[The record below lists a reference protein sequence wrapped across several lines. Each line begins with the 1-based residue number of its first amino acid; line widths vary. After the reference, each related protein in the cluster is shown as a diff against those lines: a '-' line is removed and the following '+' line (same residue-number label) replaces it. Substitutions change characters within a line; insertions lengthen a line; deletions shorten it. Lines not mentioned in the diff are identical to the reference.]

1 MNYPNVVI
9 TKCNDYVNEE
19 VYQAIKA
26 SVDLLGGI
34 EAFVKKGERILLKP
48 NLLSAKPPEAAIT
61 THPAV
66 VRAVLQLVRE
76 CGGGGVDAADPFPLL
91 DGAAG
96 WKDDVLQVADEF
108 EIE

>member
-19 VYQAIKA
+19 VYRTIKS

-34 EAFVKKGERILLKP
+34 GAFVKKGERILLKP
-48 NLLSAKPPEAAIT
+48 NLLSANPPEAAIT

-66 VRAVLQLVRE
+66 VGAVIRLVQE
-76 CGGGGVDAADPFPLL
+76 AGAGTPVGGSTGIGRRV
-91 DGAAG
+91 
-96 WKDDVLQVADEF
+96 ERSRHR
-108 EIE
+108 